1 MAVKIRFARV
11 GKKHAPIYRIVA
23 IDSRRQRDGMC
34 LENLGTYNPK
44 TKELVQFHD
53 DRVAHWMSVGATPTQ
68 AVARLIKIRQKQNP
82 AVAQAKIVEPVAKK
96 VVKKA
101 APKAAAVEKAPEV
114 KKAKAKTKAE

>member
-23 IDSRRQRDGMC
+23 IDSRRKRDGMC

-53 DRVAHWMSVGATPTQ
+53 ERVAHWVSLGAIPTE
-68 AVARLIKIRQKQNP
+68 AVARLMKIRQKQNP
-82 AVAQAKIVEPVAKK
+82 VVAQAKTTEPVAKK

-101 APKAAAVEKAPEV
+101 APKAAVEKAPEV

>member
-23 IDSRRQRDGMC
+23 IDSRRKRDGMC

-53 DRVAHWMSVGATPTQ
+53 DRVAHWVSMGAVPTD
-68 AVARLIKIRQKQNP
+68 AVARLMKIRQKQNP
-82 AVAQAKIVEPVAKK
+82 EMVAKVEAVEPK
-96 VVKKA
+96 VKKA
-101 APKAAAVEKAPEV
+101 PKVAAVKKDSVAKPAAAKKSKEKAS
-114 KKAKAKTKAE
+114 

>member
-23 IDSRRQRDGMC
+23 IDSRRKRDGRC

-53 DRVAHWMSVGATPTQ
+53 DRVSHWISLGATPTD
-68 AVARLIKIRQKQNP
+68 AVTRLIKIHKHKNISSGQSAQV
-82 AVAQAKIVEPVAKK
+82 AVPVVKK
-96 VVKKA
+96 TVKKA
-101 APKAAAVEKAPEV
+101 APKKETIVKAVED
-114 KKAKAKTKAE
+114 KKSKAE

>member
-23 IDSRRQRDGMC
+23 IDSRRKRDGMC

-53 DRVAHWMSVGATPTQ
+53 DRVAHWLSLGAQPTE
-68 AVARLIKIRQKQNP
+68 AVARLIKIRKPKN
-82 AVAQAKIVEPVAKK
+82 VAAASSQEAPVKKTVKK
-96 VVKKA
+96 VAPKKEQATKA
-101 APKAAAVEKAPEV
+101 AEPK
-114 KKAKAKTKAE
+114 KTKAE

>member
-23 IDSRRQRDGMC
+23 IDSRRKRDGMC

-53 DRVAHWMSVGATPTQ
+53 ERVAHWISMGATPTE
-68 AVARLIKIRQKQNP
+68 AVARLMKIRQKQNP
-82 AVAQAKIVEPVAKK
+82 SLVAPVKP
-96 VVKKA
+96 A
-101 APKAAAVEKAPEV
+101 APKVKKEAKAAAPKKASEAKPAAAKKSKEKA
-114 KKAKAKTKAE
+114 A